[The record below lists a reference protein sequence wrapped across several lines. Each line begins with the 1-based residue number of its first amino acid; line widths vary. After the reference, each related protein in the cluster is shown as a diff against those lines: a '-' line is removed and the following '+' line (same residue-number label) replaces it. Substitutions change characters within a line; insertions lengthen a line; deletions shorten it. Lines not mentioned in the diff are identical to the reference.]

1 MIAFGIIG
9 VLALLLIYFVLRFQ
23 NAQRELALNRSNARV
38 ANKKA
43 NRAFRNIMA
52 LANEEQATLLIK
64 LQSAHTSGLIKT
76 GDFQRLEVLFS
87 HFATIVMLCSEKDA
101 TVEEAINHAFRREE
115 TTLKDVREVI
125 KNMPND
131 VRMSW
136 SKNSCEGF
144 VNACSAIIRN
154 IMGKAEKKDE
164 PTNTSNP

>member
-9 VLALLLIYFVLRFQ
+9 VLSLVLIYFVLRFQ
-23 NAQRELALNRSNARV
+23 NAQRELVLTRSSART

-52 LANEEQATLLIK
+52 LANEEQTTLLIK

-76 GDFQRLEVLFS
+76 SDFQRLEVLFS
-87 HFATIVMLCSEKDA
+87 HFATVVMLCSEKDA
-101 TVEEAINHAFRREE
+101 SVEEAINHAFRREE
-115 TTLKDVREVI
+115 TTLQDVREVV
-125 KNMPND
+125 KNMPSD

-144 VNACSAIIRN
+144 INACSAIIRN
-154 IMGKAEKKDE
+154 INGKAAKPEESAKSTDA
-164 PTNTSNP
+164 